1 MKFSRVIW
9 ARLHSSAR
17 VWIAVIVIFTLQ
29 EPSSLAA
36 QSAPPTYRAG
46 LKSIAIPAPSDLVEP
61 GSDYRVLLEPLAPIN
76 NRLVAAFVQ
85 KSDLDAIRSGSAPAL
100 TRYALVEI
108 PRRAE
113 FANVSPE
120 LFKQITDGMA
130 QQFGAE
136 VNSTLKQQQDE
147 VNRRIQALSSGASS
161 VTLEKPVQLGT
172 LFCKPNS
179 CAFGLIMPVTTKGT
193 TTRMLMAVVV
203 MRVQERVLFGYLYTE
218 FKDQDSVKWVSATEE
233 QWADAMLKANAQ

>member
-1 MKFSRVIW
+1 MHFGV
-9 ARLHSSAR
+9 R
-17 VWIAVIVIFTLQ
+17 VWIAVLITLTLQ
-29 EPSSLAA
+29 QPLAISA
-36 QSAPPTYRAG
+36 QSVPPTYRAG
-46 LKSIAIPAPSDLVEP
+46 LKSIAIPAPSDLAEP

-76 NRLVAAFVQ
+76 NRLVAAFLQ
-85 KSDLDAIRSGSAPAL
+85 KTDLDAIRSGGAPAL

-120 LFKQITDGMA
+120 IFKQITDSMA

-136 VNSTLKQQQDE
+136 VDSTLKQQQDE
-147 VNRRIQALSSGASS
+147 VNRRLQALSSNAST

-179 CAFGLIMPVTTKGT
+179 CAFGLIMPVTTKDAT
-193 TTRMLMAVVV
+193 TKMVMAVVV

-233 QWADAMLKANAQ
+233 QWADAILKANAE